1 MRCKKC
7 GKEIRENIKFCP
19 YCGSIIDVIEADK
32 GTNEK
37 AKTGEKRKIIFIV
50 IIGVLIVAMGCA
62 LVISL
67 KEQKT
72 KKQYMACLDN
82 GNKYLKK
89 MDYEKAEES
98 FLKAIKVNPKRK
110 EPYIKLSDIY
120 LANNEVEKAR
130 AIVEKAEKNVP
141 ESEKQQ
147 FTDLKKD
154 WENLENY
161 EWVVKPEI

>member
-7 GKEIRENIKFCP
+7 GKEIKENIKFCP
-19 YCGSIIDVIEADK
+19 YCGSMIDVIEADR

-37 AKTGEKRKIIFIV
+37 TKTGEKRKIIFIV

-98 FLKAIKVNPKRK
+98 FLKAIKVNPKQK
-110 EPYIKLSDIY
+110 EPYI
-120 LANNEVEKAR
+120 
-130 AIVEKAEKNVP
+130 
-141 ESEKQQ
+141 
-147 FTDLKKD
+147 
-154 WENLENY
+154 NLNY
-161 EWVVKPEI
+161 SRNSI